1 METIHK
7 LLTFVLF
14 LALSAMC
21 WLAGVW
27 GEGKLRAEAEVKI
40 LAAEKA
46 TLQAKWDK
54 EQEWVGRYKTWRA
67 EWIRKHAP
75 ATPIEPFYE

>member
-7 LLTFVLF
+7 LLTCALAIGLMFVSVYATGLCHENKR
-14 LALSAMC
+14 L
-21 WLAGVW
+21 
-27 GEGKLRAEAEVKI
+27 ET
-40 LAAEKA
+40 EKA
-46 TLQAKWDK
+46 ALQARWDK